1 RALADRAAPV
11 VGSSLRSVRHIRQ
24 TTQNNGIHIM
34 SAHFAINPKRDIV
47 LERFMDA
54 PRRRVWEA
62 LTKPEH
68 LKEWY
73 MPKPWGDVTKCEMD
87 VRPGGIFSIDIA
99 TANGQEVPN
108 LGCFLEVVPMER
120 LVWTSMLF
128 PGYRPAVFDD
138 IPITAIITMEA
149 VGTGTRYVFTALHRD
164 EADCEK
170 DKESGWLEGTEIA
183 LDQLVAHVNSMK

>member
-1 RALADRAAPV
+1 
-11 VGSSLRSVRHIRQ
+11 
-24 TTQNNGIHIM
+24 M
-34 SAHFAINPKRDIV
+34 SKPFAINPKLDFA
-47 LERFMDA
+47 LERFIDA
-54 PRRRVWEA
+54 PKHLVWEA

-73 MPKPWGDVTKCEMD
+73 MPKAWGRVARCEMD

-99 TANGQEVPN
+99 LAEGQEVPN
-108 LGCFLEVVPMER
+108 LGCFLDVIPIER

-138 IPITAIITMEA
+138 IPITAIVAMET

-164 EADCEK
+164 EADFEK
-170 DKESGWLEGTEIA
+170 NRTSGFLQGTEIA
-183 LDQLVAHVNSMK
+183 LDQFVAHVKSMK